1 MEQVVPYLPWVA
13 VIVSL
18 GVSGTMLRVSISV
31 AKDASGKRNEI
42 DNKINENKKEA
53 EEKFVDK
60 DVCKVLHKTLDANIE
75 EIKKKIDSIPAI
87 KVGVDL
93 LLKKNGIKLE

>member
-1 MEQVVPYLPWVA
+1 MEQVTLYLPWVA
-13 VIVSL
+13 VIASL
-18 GVSGTMLRVSISV
+18 GVSGTMLRISISV
-31 AKDASGKRNEI
+31 AKEALNKRAEI
-42 DNKINENKKEA
+42 DRKIDDTKKEA

-60 DVCKVLHKTLDANIE
+60 EVCRVLHKTLDANIE

>member
-1 MEQVVPYLPWVA
+1 MEQVTLYLPWVA
-13 VIVSL
+13 VIASL
-18 GVSGTMLRVSISV
+18 GVSGTMLRISIIV
-31 AKDASGKRNEI
+31 AKEASNKRSEMDRKI
-42 DNKINENKKEA
+42 EDNKKGA
-53 EEKFVDK
+53 ETKFVDK
-60 DVCKVLHKTLDANIE
+60 EVCKVLHKTLDANIE

>member
-1 MEQVVPYLPWVA
+1 MEQVTLYLPWVA
-13 VIVSL
+13 VIASL
-18 GVSGTMLRVSISV
+18 GVSGTMLRISISV
-31 AKDASGKRNEI
+31 AKEALNKRAETERKIEDTKKDAET
-42 DNKINENKKEA
+42 
-53 EEKFVDK
+53 KFVDK
-60 DVCKVLHKTLDANIE
+60 EVCRVLHKTLDTNIE

>member
-1 MEQVVPYLPWVA
+1 
-13 VIVSL
+13 
-18 GVSGTMLRVSISV
+18 V
-31 AKDASGKRNEI
+31 AKEALNKRSEI
-42 DNKINENKKEA
+42 DRKIEDTKKDAEA
-53 EEKFVDK
+53 KFVDK
-60 DVCKVLHKTLDANIE
+60 EVCRVLHKTLDANME